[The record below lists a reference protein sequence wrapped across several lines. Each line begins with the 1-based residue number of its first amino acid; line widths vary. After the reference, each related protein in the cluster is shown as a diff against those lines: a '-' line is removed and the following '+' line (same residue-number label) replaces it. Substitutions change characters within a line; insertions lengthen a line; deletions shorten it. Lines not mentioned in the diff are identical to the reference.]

1 MYDAKIILDNF
12 IMSLH
17 CHWIDLAGSNLI
29 NAKGSKEGTWISRHF
44 CLCVSCCNLC
54 SVDLFIIKKLNKEI
68 KRKYFINLKK
78 GNKFRR
84 KYNMKKGK
92 REKGNR
98 I

>member
-1 MYDAKIILDNF
+1 M
-12 IMSLH
+12 
-17 CHWIDLAGSNLI
+17 DLKALLFVCFMLQSMF
-29 NAKGSKEGTWISRHF
+29 H
-44 CLCVSCCNLC
+44 
-54 SVDLFIIKKLNKEI
+54 VDLFIIKKLNKEI